1 MLKIKDLR
9 IKNNLLQKDIAKI
22 VNKSPVCVGDWE
34 RGRVEPSIKD
44 LIKLADY
51 FQVSI
56 DFLIGRTNEPIS
68 SKIKNQ
74 KGKNDKN

>member
-68 SKIKNQ
+68 SKIKNK